1 MEAFDEAMAN
11 KCRERDLYVHIKEM
25 HIHMREIEQKKSLN
39 NKKSSQKVGGRIE
52 GI

>member
-39 NKKSSQKVGGRIE
+39 NKKKLSKSGRKN
-52 GI
+52 